1 MARIILVLLIL
12 FSSSCNRNDKTILL
26 MRDIELK
33 MDYESV
39 IETKLAEL
47 DIIDITAFV
56 KPSTIEKLHLK
67 LARNIKANDKEGI
80 TMILLDINGNG
91 LHNDYGVDM
100 MALAPNNWD
109 VLNADRFNRLN
120 FLPINQNQV
129 LLINNQYLTISEV
142 TESEISLTPA
152 QPTDDFITFP
162 YYIPKLSRNSIDGEM
177 LDFQGL
183 TQQGRLIYFE
193 FWGTWCKPCVAQIPD
208 LKQLQNKYKD
218 QLIIIGI
225 DHDDELS
232 KLKEFTAK
240 VKMDWPQIQNDED
253 INRSF
258 GGVYLYP
265 LGVLY
270 NSDGKLIRYDIS
282 AKEIIAVLSKK

>member
-240 VKMDWPQIQNDED
+240 VKMDWPQIQNDAD